1 MGMSKITNHPGLQ
14 LLRLQNALL
23 LRQQFNERMI
33 LQGVASSG
41 LEAAFAQSVG
51 LSASL
56 WSQIKSGRKIG
67 DKCAR
72 AMEKSA
78 DSAPGWLDIVHSP
91 AEPSEPGVS
100 KTSRI
105 AIEQTQ
111 AILDVRSLMD
121 DDDSGLKFLHLC
133 QKAWLRCDKRQQKA
147 FTELLQLS
155 LDTEGTVFWAQAAA
169 DMRRHVQIEKMF
181 D

>member
-1 MGMSKITNHPGLQ
+1 MSKITKNPALQ

-51 LSASL
+51 LSASM

-67 DKCAR
+67 DNCAR
-72 AMEKSA
+72 AIEISA
-78 DSAPGWLDIVHSP
+78 GSAPGWLDIVHSP
-91 AEPSEPGVS
+91 AEPSEPCVPS
-100 KTSRI
+100 ASSRH

-111 AILDVRSLMD
+111 AILDVRSLMDD

-155 LDTEGTVFWAQAAA
+155 LNTEGTVFWAQAAA
-169 DMRRHVQIEKMF
+169 DMRHHGRIEKMF
-181 D
+181 L